1 MVEVHFCRLSK
12 SGDSCDLSYLL
23 NISVL
28 FTDSLINIILI
39 VICFPK
45 VHALLFFTKASTE
58 IICQIQKLRPPIS
71 QDFMLLFMVMM
82 TITTYTTKTDE
93 AEIASALAAI
103 RLVEVAS

>member
-12 SGDSCDLSYLL
+12 SGDSCNLSSLH

-28 FTDSLINIILI
+28 FTDSLINIMLI
-39 VICFPK
+39 GICFPK
-45 VHALLFFTKASTE
+45 VYALLFFANSTE
-58 IICQIQKLRPPIS
+58 IICQINKLRPPTC

-93 AEIASALAAI
+93 AEIASALSAI